1 MLYNLGGARP
11 IFLLFYDTIRIHRLD
26 ITFCG
31 NIFDDV
37 SYALYHPSS
46 NNIYKL
52 TGVSLPASPT
62 LMVSGLL
69 YAFSFEKGYEFLSL
83 ESLWKCQKTW
93 FRIDIFD
100 SGKNKNCRHLRWIVI
115 CDHHHWI
122 ISIIISPR
130 LLNCML
136 SRRDK
141 SMTVTHLD
149 SKVRLPEFKSRLSLI
164 VWLWPYYLPSLFP
177 SF

>member
-52 TGVSLPASPT
+52 TGVSSPASPT

-100 SGKNKNCRHLRWIVI
+100 SGKNKNCRHLSRWTGKFYQTTKEE
-115 CDHHHWI
+115 WI
-122 ISIIISPR
+122 PILLKLFQHKYCWIQFGNILLISASVFI
-130 LLNCML
+130 
-136 SRRDK
+136 
-141 SMTVTHLD
+141 
-149 SKVRLPEFKSRLSLI
+149 LI
-164 VWLWPYYLPSLFP
+164 VVCNFLVISLS
-177 SF
+177 SFDIRVILVS